1 MNSNRSSDENDA
13 YELGNLRKMAKTASI
28 YHSNRVKFKRDRN
41 LSHIVHASLHL
52 FQCIICLAL
61 EVFHHAHHEAN
72 RVNRKDD
79 ESIPFLPQEKN
90 PIFYIYPICIFTSII
105 FAALWLFTDILIKR
119 PQIAVTDCFIAAVLL
134 LSAGIIEM
142 KHVDMYLDLTK
153 IKDEEL
159 LNHPIFI
166 HNFIMSLFS
175 IFCMTIYL
183 IQGWI
188 LVDYWLQIKKQ
199 RNVSNDQEVS
209 DSSGDNGIIEHY
221 LPQSCIRKWKNKDKE
236 EPGKLDP
243 IPTLEKFPSLMSTS
257 QPETRAKRTKLR
269 RGCCCCSPSHS
280 AHHTLQR

>member
-52 FQCIICLAL
+52 FQC
-61 EVFHHAHHEAN
+61 
-72 RVNRKDD
+72 
-79 ESIPFLPQEKN
+79 
-90 PIFYIYPICIFTSII
+90 
-105 FAALWLFTDILIKR
+105 
-119 PQIAVTDCFIAAVLL
+119 AVTDCFIAAVLL

-257 QPETRAKRTKLR
+257 QPENISEEPVILY
-269 RGCCCCSPSHS
+269 CCFIDCYKYIKQQLLNKQPVHEFQVI
-280 AHHTLQR
+280 HVM